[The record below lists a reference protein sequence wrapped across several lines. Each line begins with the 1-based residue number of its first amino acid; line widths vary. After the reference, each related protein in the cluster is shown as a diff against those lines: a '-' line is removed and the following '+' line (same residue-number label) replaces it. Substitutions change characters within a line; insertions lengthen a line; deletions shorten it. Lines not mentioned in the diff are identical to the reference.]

1 MAIWEL
7 IRLMLGFEVYSHL
20 KKTSNVLKSVWT
32 RRWREECSS
41 FGQLQ
46 LVIVGGVVVE
56 CGSFVEVDSLEPL
69 VPAPTL
75 GGFLLGLGCESDAD
89 HCSGLLVSPLGSVD

>member
-1 MAIWEL
+1 
-7 IRLMLGFEVYSHL
+7 MLGFEVYSHL

-56 CGSFVEVDSLEPL
+56 CGSFVEVDSVL
-69 VPAPTL
+69 VQYLIMRWKGTKYTT
-75 GGFLLGLGCESDAD
+75 
-89 HCSGLLVSPLGSVD
+89 